1 MRLHHTHH
9 DMLSL
14 IGCTSLVEIHKLD
27 TGPCQLFLKM
37 ECNNPAGSIKD
48 RVALNMINAAE
59 QEGRLKPGGIII
71 EATAG
76 NTGLGLALIA
86 AYKGYKTLIV
96 IPDKM
101 SQEKIEHLKALG
113 AELIITRSDVNKGH
127 PEYYQDMA
135 AAIAEKTPNSFYIN
149 QFSNPANPATHEAS
163 TAPEIWQQ
171 MNNQLDA
178 IVVGVGT
185 GGTLLGLGRFFSKTA
200 PQVELILADP
210 EGSVLVPY
218 LKTGKMITPGSWF
231 VEGIGE
237 DFIPPFCD
245 LSLVKDGYTVT
256 DAQAFSAARELLA
269 KEGILAGSSS
279 GVLLHAAL
287 EYCRK
292 QTKPKR
298 VVTFA
303 CDTGNKYL
311 SKMYNER
318 WMKDHGFLK

>member
-1 MRLHHTHH
+1 MRPNHTHP

-14 IGCTSLVEIHKLD
+14 IGCTALVEVHKLD
-27 TGPCQLFLKM
+27 IGPCQLFLKM
-37 ECNNPAGSIKD
+37 ESNNPAGSIKD
-48 RVALNMINAAE
+48 RIALNMINAAE
-59 QEGRLKPGGIII
+59 QQGRLKPGGTII

-101 SQEKIEHLKALG
+101 SHEKVDHLKALG
-113 AELIITRSDVNKGH
+113 AEIRMTRSDVNKGH
-127 PEYYQDMA
+127 PEYYQDL
-135 AAIAEKTPNSFYIN
+135 AETLSKSIPNSFYIN
-149 QFSNPANPATHEAS
+149 QFKNPANPTTHETT
-163 TAPEIWQQ
+163 TAPEIWEQ
-171 MNNQLDA
+171 MERRLDA

-185 GGTLLGLGRFFSKTA
+185 GGTLMGLGRFFKKSA
-200 PQVELILADP
+200 PNVELILADP

-237 DFIPPFCD
+237 DFIPDFCD
-245 LSLVKDGYTVT
+245 LSMVKDGYTVT
-256 DAQAFSAARELLA
+256 DAQAFACARELLA

-287 EYCRK
+287 EYCRQ
-292 QTKPKR
+292 QTEPKR
-298 VVTFA
+298 VVTFV

-311 SKMYNER
+311 SKMYNDQ
-318 WMKDHGFLK
+318 WMKEHGFLA